1 MSGCVNG
8 WEVADG
14 QHISFTD
21 PTILQCGVK
30 SIEEPCALSP
40 NLTWQRHKQEERVYL
55 VRGKDKGR
63 PAWHYVLLV
72 DDEETIQKF
81 KDKVKS
87 GTLDVADY
95 GQVLKSGWGK
105 DPPNEVKDWIDKQY
119 STIYT

>member
-1 MSGCVNG
+1 M
-8 WEVADG
+8 
-14 QHISFTD
+14 
-21 PTILQCGVK
+21 
-30 SIEEPCALSP
+30 
-40 NLTWQRHKQEERVYL
+40 
-55 VRGKDKGR
+55 RGKDKGR

-119 STIYT
+119 STVYT